1 MSLSLYPK
9 FRELLRLPHSDL
21 FCNYR
26 DIVHSRK
33 DKIGDYYLTIGPVQE
48 VRPQFQIV
56 EVLETPW
63 KDVPLDDRQVGS
75 VALCIVDRKP
85 FSESAARLLA
95 VREFVGFLL
104 PATVDPQGVISSSR
118 LLFANMKL
126 RKVEKEI
133 QVSYHWLFRRRRCL
147 IKRSAYLWD
156 SRPSTTTFPATD
168 VKLLKSVTR

>member
-75 VALCIVDRKP
+75 VASCIVDRKP
-85 FSESAARLLA
+85 LQR
-95 VREFVGFLL
+95 
-104 PATVDPQGVISSSR
+104 SR
-118 LLFANMKL
+118 
-126 RKVEKEI
+126 RK
-133 QVSYHWLFRRRRCL
+133 
-147 IKRSAYLWD
+147 
-156 SRPSTTTFPATD
+156 
-168 VKLLKSVTR
+168 